1 MKGLAIIV
9 ASPDPARFRAALT
22 LAVAQTALGGQVRL
36 YCHEASVALLAR
48 AERTDDDSVTLTA
61 AGLPDRHGLITMALA
76 SGVILIACQTGL
88 AVAGLA
94 MDDLATGVEAGGMM
108 ALLADLRDER
118 LVTI

>member
-9 ASPDPARFRAALT
+9 ASPDPARFRTALT
-22 LAVAQTALGGQVRL
+22 LAVAQTALGGKVRL

-48 AERTDDDSVTLTA
+48 TERADDDSVALA
-61 AGLPDRHGLITMALA
+61 ATGLPDRHGLIAMALA
-76 SGVILIACQTGL
+76 GGVSLIACQTGL

-94 MDDLATGVEAGGMM
+94 MDDMTAGVEAGGMM

-118 LVTI
+118 LVTV